1 MNSIVPWSKWTVHG
15 TQGSNSTDEERESA
29 VEELPVSP
37 AMWIVVLGAEGN
49 IASFPWVASLSL
61 IHPARAAAVSHYCGR
76 AQEVIFTLLGNL
88 DRIHCC
94 FPFILRINEKK
105 KKPNSSECQICVPV

>member
-1 MNSIVPWSKWTVHG
+1 M
-15 TQGSNSTDEERESA
+15 DDERESA
-29 VEELPVSP
+29 VEELPVST

-49 IASFPWVASLSL
+49 IASFPRVSSLSL
-61 IHPARAAAVSHYCGR
+61 IHPAQAAAVSHYCGR

-105 KKPNSSECQICVPV
+105 NPTPPNARFVFLSKEIVFSFLHLCVH